1 MTARP
6 ILSINPLFLAAFALL
21 PCGLGA
27 QTLIS
32 QWNFNSLT
40 NPAFSA
46 PTAGTSLTGVMSGY
60 GQSAP
65 SPSLTSVIMNGTRAD
80 PGTVSGG
87 TTYNRG
93 ALVNP
98 PLTSA
103 ANSSVGVAFSVST
116 AGTSAGDAI
125 SLRWS
130 QTVGF
135 RSSRYWQILVSTT
148 GVNGPF
154 SAPVGGIG
162 STISQSVV
170 GLNSANTEISG
181 TATVQVSSGGLIDFR
196 TINGNSISQNLTAT
210 NGLSFPLATG
220 FVDNISYTLP
230 TGMGYENN
238 PNLVIALVGLWD
250 PQYTGSLGTQGLVSS
265 YAGTNSYDPTNGYN
279 RTIGSG
285 GGMRLD
291 LFSVYASPA
300 AVPEP
305 STYGMAIG
313 ALALAVAAAR
323 RRRMRE

>member
-1 MTARP
+1 MNPRP
-6 ILSINPLFLAAFALL
+6 ILSVSPLFLAASALL
-21 PCGLGA
+21 PGGLGA

-32 QWNFNSLT
+32 QWDLKGLNTTTFL
-40 NPAFSA
+40 A
-46 PTAGTSLTGVMSGY
+46 PTAGTSLTGAMSGY
-60 GQSAP
+60 GQAAP
-65 SPSLTSVIMNGTRAD
+65 ALSLSSIIMNGTRAD

-87 TTYNRG
+87 TAYNRG
-93 ALVNP
+93 ANVNP

-103 ANSSVGVAFSVST
+103 ANASAGVAFSVST

-181 TATVQVSSGGLIDFR
+181 AATVEVSSGGLVDFR
-196 TINGNSISQNLTAT
+196 TINGNWISQAVTTT
-210 NGLSFPLATG
+210 NGISSPLAAG
-220 FVDNISYTLP
+220 FVDNITYTLP

-250 PQYTGSLGTQGLVSS
+250 PQYNGSLGTQGLVSS
-265 YAGTNSYDPTNGYN
+265 YAGTNSSDPTNGYN
-279 RTIGSG
+279 RSIGSG

-291 LFSVYASPA
+291 LFSVYATPA

-313 ALALAVAAAR
+313 VLALAAAAVR
-323 RRRMRE
+323 RRQARG